1 MKLFEHKRHPDTTD
15 KHKINKSEIEFLIDL
30 QKELNTQTDD
40 GNAQPVYWGIIDTKR
55 IYNVSDDT
63 DDAEPALF
71 NPEYQH
77 TLYGIKDV
85 VDYIK
90 DELNIYVKEYE
101 DSSITV
107 IPELKAD
114 ENDKDNINS
123 FLNDKSKHECLE
135 NEEDWMNFLSIYENH
150 WYVVYYKDVDIIT
163 ENLMFLTRQ
172 SAEDYLK
179 ENSHHHSENA
189 HTYAMTAI
197 RNPVVNK
204 LWKILREVDFSKIE
218 NED

>member
-1 MKLFEHKRHPDTTD
+1 MVFNILLK
-15 KHKINKSEIEFLIDL
+15 
-30 QKELNTQTDD
+30 
-40 GNAQPVYWGIIDTKR
+40 
-55 IYNVSDDT
+55 DT

-71 NPEYQH
+71 NPEYQQ

-204 LWKILREVDFSKIE
+204 L
-218 NED
+218 

>member
-15 KHKINKSEIEFLIDL
+15 KHNINKSEIDFLIDL

-71 NPEYQH
+71 NPEYQQ

-114 ENDKDNINS
+114 ENEIE
-123 FLNDKSKHECLE
+123 SK
-135 NEEDWMNFLSIYENH
+135 N
-150 WYVVYYKDVDIIT
+150 
-163 ENLMFLTRQ
+163 
-172 SAEDYLK
+172 
-179 ENSHHHSENA
+179 
-189 HTYAMTAI
+189 
-197 RNPVVNK
+197 
-204 LWKILREVDFSKIE
+204 
-218 NED
+218 

>member
-1 MKLFEHKRHPDTTD
+1 MMATHNLFT
-15 KHKINKSEIEFLIDL
+15 
-30 QKELNTQTDD
+30 
-40 GNAQPVYWGIIDTKR
+40 GVCIIDTKR

-71 NPEYQH
+71 NPEYQQ

-90 DELNIYVKEYE
+90 DELNIYVKEYD
-101 DSSITV
+101 DSTITV
-107 IPELKAD
+107 IPGLEAD
-114 ENDKDNINS
+114 EDDEDNIND
-123 FLNDKSKHECLE
+123 FLNDKSKHECLK

-150 WYVVYYKDVDIIT
+150 WYVVYYKDIDIIT

-197 RNPVVNK
+197 RNPIINK

-218 NED
+218 SEN

>member
-1 MKLFEHKRHPDTTD
+1 MKLFEHKRHTDTTD
-15 KHKINKSEIEFLIDL
+15 KHNITKSEIDFLVDL

-55 IYNVSDDT
+55 IYNVADDT

-71 NPEYQH
+71 NPEYQQ

-114 ENDKDNINS
+114 ENDKDNINY

-135 NEEDWMNFLSIYENH
+135 NEEDWMNFLSFYENH
-150 WYVVYYKDVDIIT
+150 WYVVYYKDVDIIA
-163 ENLMFLTRQ
+163 ENLIFLTRQ

-179 ENSHHHSENA
+179 ANAHHHSKDA